1 MESEIARLALH
12 GADEQFSIAFMF
24 SPIYLRLE
32 EVPSTPRIGM
42 LEPLQMESQIARLA
56 LHGADEQF
64 SIAFMFSP
72 IYQRLEGNV
81 PPPPRIEISILVLV
95 YSIHVSS
102 NLPKIGRQCTAP
114 PPKD

>member
-32 EVPSTPRIGM
+32 EVPPARIGM
-42 LEPLQMESQIARLA
+42 LEPLQMESEIARLA

-72 IYQRLEGNV
+72 IYLRLEGNV
-81 PPPPRIEISILVLV
+81 PPPQLKFFLNMNTIDSL
-95 YSIHVSS
+95 
-102 NLPKIGRQCTAP
+102 AF
-114 PPKD
+114 